1 MKVDQAEV
9 DWRYAQMTHTHTY
22 TPTHER
28 TEIMYVYVYVYINTY
43 RVDEATSRR

>member
-9 DWRYAQMTHTHTY
+9 DWRYAQMTHTH
-22 TPTHER
+22 ER
-28 TEIMYVYVYVYINTY
+28 TEIMYVYVYVDINTY